1 MVVPDPG
8 MKIRKNIM
16 TDTTDIVRRHVE
28 AVTAMLLGNRILQ
41 PGAMIVA
48 GELTGADGPV
58 ALARLATAM
67 GRDIVFLAFGDTADG
82 YRLTDVAIV
91 AMRGGICHV
100 QMGCRLYL
108 PATGAR
114 AVILPQSHVRGH
126 FRLSPG
132 ELLQIDRKPVDVED
146 GVARAAA
153 RLATLVERG
162 VKLDGRAVIN
172 TYPLVA

>member
-16 TDTTDIVRRHVE
+16 NDTTDIVRRHVE

-58 ALARLATAM
+58 ALGRLATAM
-67 GRDIVFLAFGDTADG
+67 GKDIVFLAFGDTADG
-82 YRLTDVAIV
+82 YRLTDIAIV
-91 AMRGGICHV
+91 AMRAGICHV

-108 PATGAR
+108 PATGAWQYEPTSVRRMAVEVGMVQSRGTIALR
-114 AVILPQSHVRGH
+114 A
-126 FRLSPG
+126 
-132 ELLQIDRKPVDVED
+132 
-146 GVARAAA
+146 
-153 RLATLVERG
+153 
-162 VKLDGRAVIN
+162 GRAGRRSAHGD
-172 TYPLVA
+172 P